1 MTHLIVLT
9 LYVWFF
15 TLLFKNN
22 KHTNAKVRENPN
34 RHGGKKCHNKKM
46 TALVT
51 NEKKTFKIQNIKAKC
66 KNTKHSKTQLGTAYF
81 KLAQISS
88 L

>member
-1 MTHLIVLT
+1 
-9 LYVWFF
+9 
-15 TLLFKNN
+15 
-22 KHTNAKVRENPN
+22 
-34 RHGGKKCHNKKM
+34 M

-51 NEKKTFKIQNIKAKC
+51 FISENEKKTFKIHNIKAKC
-66 KNTKHSKTQLGTAYF
+66 KNTEHSKTELDTAYF